1 MPFPAQ
7 STRPWFASLALRW
20 GALLPAAVAGTL
32 AAVAAPGV
40 IIESFS
46 AGGHEQTL
54 RMQGADTDTDRDRK
68 AAGGF
73 VQSYEPVRLPV
84 TAQALD
90 FRIAPNPASDDEPAR
105 IQYQLVGWDEDWREV
120 EGVMWLSIRFLDD
133 KARRISSESLPRS
146 GQSSGWT
153 GNPNTS
159 PFRTHHETITPPP
172 RSRQLQIFLAACGPR
187 TMGTWLVKSFRVI
200 AVPGGNQPERVLATM
215 RIERGDELHEPRGV
229 PVDWRREGTN
239 SSICQVFTLKNAE
252 SRASE
257 HALALIDNDVR
268 STGRWV
274 AMGQNLVPVEPGIAL
289 RIETE
294 EAFSIGAGGN
304 YTCSYHKLPTGRYRF
319 RAIPVDEFGV
329 QSGSGVELPV
339 ILVPPFY
346 ASWWFWTIVG
356 VVTITG
362 VAGGVRYA
370 TRKRMQHQLEQLES
384 RRAIEAER
392 IRIAQDIHDDMGAR
406 LTQISLASGLA
417 LRNTPPDSA
426 AIGDLKRL
434 DRAARDVAIALDE
447 IVWAVNPAHDTLEG
461 LGNYISQYVTEI
473 TAESSL
479 RCRLEIPAL
488 LPPRFVSSGVRHH
501 LLMALKEALNNAL
514 KHSQASEVRVQL
526 TYEDPTLTLTVS
538 DNGCGFD
545 ASLSSVGNGIA
556 NMRRRLQAAGG
567 ACEIRSAADRGVQVT
582 FRLKLDADGTA
593 RDQPRKSDPK
603 THLSKQ

>member
-1 MPFPAQ
+1 MLFLAQ
-7 STRPWFASLALRW
+7 SSRQFWAIFTVRLVP
-20 GALLPAAVAGTL
+20 LLL
-32 AAVAAPGV
+32 AATAGVSGAPGV
-40 IIESFS
+40 IIESFT
-46 AGGHEQTL
+46 AGGHEQNL
-54 RMQGADTDTDRDRK
+54 RVQAAENSGQRTD
-68 AAGGF
+68 GEWF
-73 VQSYEPVRLPV
+73 HQSYEPVRLPV

-90 FRIAPNPASDDEPAR
+90 IRIAPNSSSVKEPTR
-105 IQYQLVGWDEDWREV
+105 IQYQLVGWDDDWREV
-120 EGVMWLSIRFLDD
+120 EGLMWLSIRFLDS
-133 KARRISSESLPRS
+133 KARRISSEALPRS

-153 GNPNTS
+153 GDPNTS
-159 PFRTHHETITPPP
+159 PFRVKSETIIPPP
-172 RSRQLQIFLAACGPR
+172 RSRQLQIFLSAGGPR
-187 TMGTWLVKSFRVI
+187 TMGTWLVKSVRVI
-200 AVPGGNQPERVLATM
+200 AVPGGNQPEHVLMAA
-215 RIERGDELHEPRGV
+215 RIDQGDELHEPRGV

-239 SSICQVFTLKNAE
+239 SSIAQVFTVAG
-252 SRASE
+252 RQPGASE

-274 AMGQNLVPVEPGIAL
+274 ADGQNIVGIEAGVTL

-329 QSGSGVELPV
+329 QSGGGVELPV
-339 ILVPPFY
+339 ILAPPFY
-346 ASWWFWTIVG
+346 ASWWFWTVVG
-356 VVTITG
+356 IGTIGG

-370 TRKRMQHQLEQLES
+370 TRKRMQHQFEQLER

-392 IRIAQDIHDDMGAR
+392 MRIAQDIHDDMGAR
-406 LTQISLASGLA
+406 LTQISLSSRLA

-473 TAESSL
+473 TAESSM

-488 LPPRFVSSGVRHH
+488 LPARFISSGVRHH
-501 LLMALKEALNNAL
+501 LLMALKEALNNGL
-514 KHSQASEVRVQL
+514 KHSGASEVRVQL
-526 TYEDPTLTLTVS
+526 TFSDPTLTLTVA

-545 ASLSSVGNGIA
+545 PARGPAGNGVA
-556 NMRRRLQAAGG
+556 NMRRRLEDAGG
-567 ACEIRSAADRGVQVT
+567 TCEMKSAIGRGTQIV
-582 FRLKLDADGTA
+582 FCLRLEAND
-593 RDQPRKSDPK
+593 PR
-603 THLSKQ
+603 T